1 MTKRRS
7 RSPHIALGKTIF
19 LFLLFSPAAWS
30 SVFIRW
36 RNADLPSAS
45 SLGVSDVVFAWSDGI
60 APLMTTARKQGYR
73 VYVEA
78 PIQQAKAAAEGA
90 LNAGCAG
97 IIVDATSESDSA
109 KVEDDV
115 ARLRPAYPKLTF
127 RVLNANGKQP
137 DMRGSLIV
145 KRNSILEV
153 SSPTAQPWIDTNLAL
168 IKIEER
174 SRPAQIPLYTFSW
187 DDQTQQRTFTADDY
201 SLAVAE
207 AGAFHADLVLQVDEH
222 LQQGLN
228 HHDADAW
235 ALWNQVRSTLKFSLN
250 TTGALEPAANVAV
263 VDDHLDTSDEVL
275 NLLSRHNIPFRVF
288 LPADLRSEELKSFD
302 VVVVLTKPDQEIAE
316 KIRNFATRGATVV
329 VVNSLDRYPWQ
340 NSQPV
345 QVNEHT
351 TSYTVGSGKILDLSE
366 PVTDPETFAQDIR
379 RLLGK
384 RNSLLSLWNGLTTIV
399 VPYQPRGGSVTV
411 LELVNYAA
419 EPVRVQ
425 VQVKGSFKT
434 VRYESPDRACCE
446 SLVPVQHDGFTEF
459 VIPELRIA
467 GRIHLESH

>member
-1 MTKRRS
+1 M
-7 RSPHIALGKTIF
+7 IL
-19 LFLLFSPAAWS
+19 LFLILSPSAWS
-30 SVFIRW
+30 GVLIRW
-36 RNADLPSAS
+36 SNTEPPSAN
-45 SLGVSDVVFAWSDGI
+45 SLGVSDIVLTWKDGI
-60 APLMTTARKQGYR
+60 APLVATARKQGYR
-73 VYVEA
+73 VFVEMQ
-78 PIQQAKAAAEGA
+78 IEQARAAAGEA
-90 LNAGCAG
+90 AKLGCTG
-97 IIVDATSESDSA
+97 IIVDATESESS
-109 KVEDDV
+109 KTENDV
-115 ARLRPAYPKLTF
+115 ASLRSTYPKLGF
-127 RVLNANGKQP
+127 RVLNANAKQP

-168 IKIEER
+168 IKVEQC
-174 SRPAQIPLYTFSW
+174 SRHAQIPLYTFSW
-187 DDQTQQRTFTADDY
+187 DDQTLQRTFTADDY

-207 AGAFHADLVLQVDEH
+207 AGAFHADLLLQLDEH

-228 HHDADAW
+228 SHDADAW
-235 ALWNQVRSTLKFSLN
+235 ALWNQVHSSLKFSLN
-250 TTGALEPAANVAV
+250 TTDALRPAANVAV
-263 VDDHLDTSDEVL
+263 VVNHLDTSDEVL
-275 NLLSRHNIPFRVF
+275 NLLGRHNIPFRVF
-288 LPADLRSEELKSFD
+288 LAADLKSEDLKGID
-302 VVVVLTKPDQEIAE
+302 VLVVFAKPDKEIGE
-316 KIRNFATRGATVV
+316 KIRDFSTRGATVV
-329 VVNSLDRYPWQ
+329 VVDAHDRYSWQ

-351 TSYTVGSGKILDLSE
+351 TSYTVGSGKVLELSE

-399 VPYQPRGGSVTV
+399 VPYQGRGGSVSL
-411 LELVNYAA
+411 LEFVNYAK

-434 VRYESPDRACCE
+434 VRYESPDHQCCE